1 MELRINYDRVLKEGC
16 RKTADLTSALDVATQ
31 RSQQHRPAVEV
42 TSLEDFPNKPDNA
55 AGPSALGRQQA
66 ANNLNSRIANK
77 ELSSM
82 LNAQRIQAQTM
93 NQLPLRKTRDIKF
106 LNNTFKPFSS
116 SGK

>member
-31 RSQQHRPAVEV
+31 RSRQHRPAVEV
-42 TSLEDFPNKPDNA
+42 TSLEDFPNKPDKA

-77 ELSSM
+77 ELSLQQQHVESTEDPGSNDEAAATEENKGHKI
-82 LNAQRIQAQTM
+82 LEQH
-93 NQLPLRKTRDIKF
+93 F
-106 LNNTFKPFSS
+106 
-116 SGK
+116 